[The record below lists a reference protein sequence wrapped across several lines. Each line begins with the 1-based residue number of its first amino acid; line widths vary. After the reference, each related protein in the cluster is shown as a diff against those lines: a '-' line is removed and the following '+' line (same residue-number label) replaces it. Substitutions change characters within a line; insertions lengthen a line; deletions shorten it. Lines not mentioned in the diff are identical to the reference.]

1 MKSKQN
7 MQSTTHNNDA
17 KSDWSD
23 SPCPRELTCA
33 LQDLSD
39 KTWIVHA
46 RAKHVQPPS
55 LFDALHTAS
64 GTHRLEVWQAIEHL
78 ARGLSGHQRTNISL
92 NRSRLLLTNGVLQ
105 GAVLMTSDAIPRIEF
120 LLVDVALNRV
130 EVGSVLL
137 TAALEPLQA
146 SGVQQVTARVHKDD
160 AELLSLL
167 ERFGFTSSNQT
178 A

>member
-7 MQSTTHNNDA
+7 LQGTTHNSDA

-23 SPCPRELTCA
+23 SPRAQKLTCA
-33 LQDLSD
+33 LQDLPD
-39 KTWIVHA
+39 KTWSFHA
-46 RAKHVQPPS
+46 WAKGVQPLT
-55 LFDALHTAS
+55 LFDVLHTAS
-64 GTHRLEVWQAIEHL
+64 GTHRLEFWQAIEYL

-105 GAVLMTSDAIPRIEF
+105 GAVLMTSDAIPGIEF

-130 EVGSVLL
+130 EVGSILL
-137 TAALEPLQA
+137 TAVLEPLQA
-146 SGVQQVTARVHKDD
+146 SGVHQVTACVHEDD

-167 ERFGFTSSNQT
+167 ERFGFTASNQT